1 MSSPSLAQDKPIPTV
16 RIPQMEETHLMGHE
30 YISYE
35 PPHPRLFSFPVPVA
49 PVTEKN
55 NFTVYQAPSQPPSA
69 ITPAFSWTSPP
80 PAFNSR
86 KRRRT
91 EEASASQET
100 ARFMSELTNTFLPFP
115 PQSAILPVPENQSS
129 PSTLPLYASQAPVA
143 IRATPSQ
150 VSLQHTA
157 SLESRKRERGQEP
170 PLSPLN
176 IFATQPRETE
186 IYAEIQA
193 LVAQEVMRTRYY
205 QPLSLSLTSGILRR
219 RGNWRLST
227 LLSRN

>member
-1 MSSPSLAQDKPIPTV
+1 MSSPSLAQDKSIPTV
-16 RIPQMEETHLMGHE
+16 RIPQMEEAHLMGHE

-35 PPHPRLFSFPVPVA
+35 PPHPRLFSIPVPAA

-55 NFTVYQAPSQPPSA
+55 TFTIYQAPSQPPSA
-69 ITPAFSWTSPP
+69 ITPTFSWTSPP
-80 PAFNSR
+80 PALNSR

-100 ARFMSELTNTFLPFP
+100 ARSMSDVPNTFLPFP

-129 PSTLPLYASQAPVA
+129 PSILPLYASQPPVA
-143 IRATPSQ
+143 IRGTPSQ
-150 VSLQHTA
+150 VSLQPTA
-157 SLESRKRERGQEP
+157 SWESRKRERGQEP

-176 IFATQPRETE
+176 NSATQPRETE

-193 LVAQEVMRTRYY
+193 LVAQEVIRTRYY
-205 QPLSLSLTSGILRR
+205 LPL
-219 RGNWRLST
+219 
-227 LLSRN
+227 